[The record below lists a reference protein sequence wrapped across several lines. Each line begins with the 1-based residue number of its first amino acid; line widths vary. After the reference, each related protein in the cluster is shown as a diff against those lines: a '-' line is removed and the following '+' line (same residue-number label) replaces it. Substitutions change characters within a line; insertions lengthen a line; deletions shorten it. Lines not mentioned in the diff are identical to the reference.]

1 MTSRAMSR
9 RAFVGAGLSAAAA
22 ALAGCAAQGPA
33 QPATSPGGTTKLT
46 FCLDWTPNTNHTGIY
61 VAQHEGYY
69 ASEGIE
75 LEIVQPSEDTA
86 ETVVGS
92 GQAQLGVSFQ
102 DYIANVLSNSPDT
115 PLLAVAAILQH
126 DTAGIMSPKELGI
139 TSPKGMEH
147 HSFGTSQMP
156 VEQATIRTL
165 VEDDGGDYS
174 LVQMVPVSDEDPTS
188 ALKAGMYDSV
198 SVYEGWELQQAQMQ
212 GYDVNYFSY
221 ISVDNIFDFYT
232 PVIVVNP
239 DFAHGNA
246 DVVRAFMRATTRGY
260 QMAVDDPSGAADIL
274 CAEVPELDS
283 DLTHASAMYLAG
295 RYVDDAPS
303 WGVFDRDR
311 WARYFQWLNDNDLV
325 ENQLDVNAGWTN
337 DYLGD

>member
-1 MTSRAMSR
+1 MTSRTMSR
-9 RAFVGAGLSAAAA
+9 RAFVGAGVSAAAV
-22 ALAGCAAQGPA
+22 ALASCGSQGPSQQGPSSGDA
-33 QPATSPGGTTKLT
+33 TKLT

-75 LEIVQPSEDTA
+75 LEIVQPPEDGA
-86 ETVVGS
+86 EAVVGS

-102 DYIANVLSNSPDT
+102 DYIADVLSNSPDT

-126 DTAGIMSPKELGI
+126 DTAGIMSPKGLGI
-139 TSPKGMEH
+139 ASPKNMEH
-147 HSFGTSQMP
+147 HSFGTSQKP
-156 VEQATIRTL
+156 VEQATIKTL

-174 LVQMVPVSDEDPTS
+174 LVQMVPVSDEDPTN
-188 ALKAGMYDSV
+188 ALRAGMYDSV
-198 SVYEGWELQQAQMQ
+198 SVYEGWELQQAQLQ

-221 ISVDNIFDFYT
+221 ISVDDVFDFYT

-239 DFAHGNA
+239 DFARDNA
-246 DVVRAFMRATTRGY
+246 DVVKAFMRAAKKGY

-274 CAEVPELDS
+274 CAEVPELDG
-283 DLTHASAMYLAG
+283 DLTHASAAYLAG
-295 RYVDDAPS
+295 KYVDDATS

-311 WARYFQWLNDNDLV
+311 WARYFQWLNDNGLV

-337 DYLGD
+337 DYLDA